1 MPFIR
6 MRVLS
11 TWIFARMVRA
21 FYSLTMTS
29 IQMLRPLLRLK
40 STINAKNN
48 IMAFEAMKQMK
59 LYDATEMYTTMW
71 IFITNFYRMGIGITA
86 PVESKWE
93 YLLCSSY
100 KLYKL
105 RLVSPFS
112 TRMPLWTPSLLGE
125 TSNSKASQKR
135 SVHIGNTGSVK
146 HAWTSSKNGQNFAV
160 VIIKKLYL
168 TKTSGF
174 DW

>member
-1 MPFIR
+1 

-11 TWIFARMVRA
+11 TWLFGRMERQ
-21 FYSLTMTS
+21 FYLLTMTS
-29 IQMLRPLLRLK
+29 IQTLKPLLRRK
-40 STINAKNN
+40 STISAKKN
-48 IMAFEAMKQMK
+48 IMAFGAMKQMK
-59 LYDATEMYTTMW
+59 RCGVIEMYTTTL
-71 IFITNFYRMGIGITA
+71 ISIISFYLMGIGITA
-86 PVESKWE
+86 RVENKWE

-100 KLYKL
+100 ELYKL

-125 TSNSKASQKR
+125 TSNSKANQKR

-160 VIIKKLYL
+160 VIIKTLYL

>member
-1 MPFIR
+1 MNINVVVYISITLHRFIC
-6 MRVLS
+6 
-11 TWIFARMVRA
+11 WIAPNTMIFFFALIVDFQRNKGFSVWIEVIVSK
-21 FYSLTMTS
+21 Y
-29 IQMLRPLLRLK
+29 I
-40 STINAKNN
+40 
-48 IMAFEAMKQMK
+48 
-59 LYDATEMYTTMW
+59 EMYTTTL
-71 IFITNFYRMGIGITA
+71 ISIISFYLMGIGITA
-86 PVESKWE
+86 RVENKWE

-100 KLYKL
+100 ELYKL
-105 RLVSPFS
+105 RLASPFS

-125 TSNSKASQKR
+125 TSNSKANQKR